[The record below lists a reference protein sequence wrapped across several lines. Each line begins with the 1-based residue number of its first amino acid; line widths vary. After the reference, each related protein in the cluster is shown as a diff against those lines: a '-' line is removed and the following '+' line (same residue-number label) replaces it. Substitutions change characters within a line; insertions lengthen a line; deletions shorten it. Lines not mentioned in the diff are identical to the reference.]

1 MRTNFI
7 QEEEED
13 KADVTYDTD
22 ESRLSAPGGKSKS
35 TKTGPIDKNQ
45 AFMEFKNTE
54 ARRLDEALT
63 QNRSDLKE
71 KKGLSRDLA
80 VGVNSIKRDIDTIT
94 INLETL
100 RASKP
105 REEEDVID
113 EEEYAMIR
121 QLKELKKTYREKFDQ
136 LKRLKDEINNIT
148 LAIDQGK
155 QKLIYDFETWYGERI
170 SSVPQARSVSKLP
183 QIEATIQSS
192 EMGRIEET
200 DPDALAYIRAKKNV
214 DTIHKAKKQMA
225 SIKKGP

>member
-1 MRTNFI
+1 MRTNFV

-13 KADVTYDTD
+13 KVDITHETD
-22 ESRLSAPGGKSKS
+22 ESRLSAPGVKSRA

-54 ARRLDEALT
+54 GRRLDEALT

-71 KKGLSRDLA
+71 KKGLCRDLA

-94 INLETL
+94 INLEAL

-121 QLKELKKTYREKFDQ
+121 QLKELKKTYREKFDE
-136 LKRLKDEINNIT
+136 LKRVKDEINNIT

-155 QKLIYDFETWYGERI
+155 QKLVYDFETWYGERI
-170 SSVPQARSVSKLP
+170 SSVPQARSAPKLP
-183 QIEATIQSS
+183 TIEATIHSS